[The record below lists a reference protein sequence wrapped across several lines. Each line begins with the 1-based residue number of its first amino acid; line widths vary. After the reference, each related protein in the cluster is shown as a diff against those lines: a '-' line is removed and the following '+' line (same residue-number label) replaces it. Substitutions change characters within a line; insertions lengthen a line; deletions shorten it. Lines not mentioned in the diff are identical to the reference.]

1 VETPLLHTKL
11 YIPQIPSNHVA
22 RPHLIQKLNQG
33 LKGKLILVAAPAG
46 FGKTSLLSEWVRQL
60 AQRIAWLSL
69 DKDDNDL
76 ARFLSYIIAGLQ
88 EVDERIGLELQAL
101 VQASQPPPAEMLLAM
116 LVNEIDA
123 IEDDFF
129 LVLDD
134 YQDITAPEIHHA
146 LNFMLDH
153 APPQMHLVIASRADP
168 FLPIPRFRARGSLL
182 ELRADD
188 VRFTTQETTAFLN
201 QVTGLDLSR
210 DHIASLQKRT
220 EGWIAGLHLAALTM
234 KDMED
239 PAQFISTLISDD
251 RYIIDYLVDEVLA
264 QRPSGTKDFLL
275 KTSILERMNAQLCDT
290 VTGENDGKKMLSAL
304 DQANLFIV
312 PLDNRRHWYRY
323 HRLFA
328 DLLRQRLEESYPPS
342 EITSLHQLASRWYE
356 ENNYLFESIEHSL
369 AAEDYENAIR
379 LIEQGTEQIFATSQ
393 LVSLTRIWDQIP
405 QEHLLNQPKLCVVFS
420 WAWLATGHPEIT
432 EECLKLVERSFGA
445 EVSDLSSKKDAEE
458 LTSPETH
465 GALVEVAV
473 IRSQVAINLGDFE
486 EALKL
491 ALLVHPLLDDE
502 KGAYLHNPPVASRTV
517 VNFSLGLAHEFSG
530 ELEAAENALTEA
542 LVLGKEQGNIHI
554 VAVAYGHLAKI
565 HRIRGHIQ
573 SAMRLCIQGI
583 SDLTEMA
590 GGRTPMSGLLL
601 SELGLIQYEHNDL
614 KSAQDSFQE
623 AINVAKPWAFWE
635 GLLPAYSGQARV
647 KQAQGDKLGAFEVL
661 DELESLSK
669 NSPERVS
676 PIVASSRARLWAA
689 EGNLTA
695 AMDWV
700 HAVGMDVDDEISYPQ
715 EGNFIIFA
723 RVLIAAKRWDEADRL
738 VGRLVTAAETGKR
751 NGRLIELLVL
761 RAFLLEAQSKRGGAL
776 KVITQ
781 ALKLGEPNGYIRTFL
796 DEGAPMLELLS
807 HALSRGIESEFV
819 EVLLRAFNGET
830 IDKGRGTT
838 DEDSSIIIPPSSL
851 VEPLSERELDV
862 LRMLKTEL
870 SGPDIAHELS
880 IALSTMRTHTQNIF
894 GKLNVSNRRAAVR
907 RAEELELL

>member
-1 VETPLLHTKL
+1 VETPLLRTKL
-11 YIPQIPSNHVA
+11 YIPQLPSNHVA
-22 RPHLIQKLNQG
+22 RPHLIQKINQG
-33 LKGKLILVAAPAG
+33 QKSKLTLVAAPAG
-46 FGKTSLLSEWVRQL
+46 FGKTSLLSEWVHQSE
-60 AQRIAWLSL
+60 QRVAWLSL
-69 DKDDNDL
+69 NNDDNDL
-76 ARFLSYIIAGLQ
+76 ARFLSYIIAALQ
-88 EVDERIGLELQAL
+88 EIEAGIGLELHLSLQAP
-101 VQASQPPPAEMLLAM
+101 QPPPAEILLTM

-123 IEDDFF
+123 IEDDFY

-134 YQDITAPEIHHA
+134 YHDITAPEIHHA

-153 APPQMHLVIASRADP
+153 APPHMHLIIATRADP
-168 FLPIPRFRARGSLL
+168 FLPLSRFRARGSLL

-290 VTGENDGKKMLSAL
+290 VTGESDGKKMLSAL

-356 ENNYLFESIEHSL
+356 QNNYLFESIEHSL
-369 AAEDYENAIR
+369 TAEDYKNAFR

-458 LTSPETH
+458 LLSPETH

-473 IRSQVAINLGDFE
+473 IRSQVAISLGDFE

-530 ELEAAENALTEA
+530 ELEAAEKALTEA
-542 LVLGKEQGNIHI
+542 LALGKEQGNIHI

-583 SDLTEMA
+583 SDLSEMA

-623 AINVAKPWAFWE
+623 AISLAKPWAFWE

-700 HAVGMDVDDEISYPQ
+700 HAAGMDVDDEISYPQ
-715 EGNFIIFA
+715 EGDFILFA
-723 RVLIAAKRWDEADRL
+723 RILIAAKRWDEADRL
-738 VGRLVTAAETGKR
+738 IGRLVTATETGKR
-751 NGRLIELLVL
+751 NGRLLELLIL
-761 RAFLLEAQSKRGGAL
+761 RASLLEAQTKEDEAL
-776 KVITQ
+776 EVIAQ
-781 ALKLGEPNGYIRTFL
+781 ALDLGESNGYVRVFL
-796 DEGAPMLELLS
+796 DEGAPMVKLLQ
-807 HALSRGIESEFV
+807 HARAAGIGSEYVSKLLAAVESDTKDKSRGSS
-819 EVLLRAFNGET
+819 
-830 IDKGRGTT
+830 
-838 DEDSSIIIPPSSL
+838 DEDASIVIPPSSL
-851 VEPLSERELDV
+851 VEPLSDRELEV
-862 LRMLKTEL
+862 LRLLKTEL
-870 SGPDIAHELS
+870 SGPEIARELT
-880 IALSTMRTHTQNIF
+880 IALSTLRTHTQNIF
-894 GKLNVSNRRAAVR
+894 SKLNVSNRRAAVR
-907 RAEELELL
+907 RAEELGLL